1 MYRGEDNYEDEINID
16 LMKIK
21 LLLEENA
28 DVNIRD
34 EYEVT
39 PLCRVMRSERFDII
53 KLFSESAT
61 ELKNIK
67 DRYGITPL
75 YYAVKYGLYD
85 VIELFLTKGA
95 DVNARNEDNETAL
108 SCAIRLGDSDL
119 VKLFLECGADMN
131 AKYKNDNTI
140 LHLACDGDDHLD
152 IIKILLRKGSDVH
165 ARNEFDQV
173 PLHAAVYRNHVFYIQ
188 LLLERGASVHVA
200 DINGW
205 TPIHAAAYK
214 GHVEVIRALLDE
226 GADVNSKNKEGKT
239 PLDLATENKN
249 QLCIDAL
256 QKLIIDYSCQIY
268 LGIVTS
274 RFEATRGIFWSRSR
288 NLGSWRDD
296 EKERHMRHTHT
307 HSTLLSKYPHHRRGR
322 LTLYVHQGHLQR
334 SIFGGIGFLILVIMT
349 LVGEFA
355 LAVLFNPLRG
365 GVSKRRLGSLLGGV
379 GCFLPHPHTQLIGA
393 HHYLRRGNG

>member
-1 MYRGEDNYEDEINID
+1 MYHGEDSYEDEINID
-16 LMKIK
+16 FMKIK

-34 EYEVT
+34 EYEET
-39 PLCRVMRSERFDII
+39 PLCRVMRLKRYDII

-85 VIELFLTKGA
+85 VIELFLAKGA

-119 VKLFLECGADMN
+119 VKLFLESGADMN
-131 AKYKNDNTI
+131 AKYKNDKTI
-140 LHLACDGDDHLD
+140 LHLACDGDGHLD

-165 ARNEFDQV
+165 AKNEFDQV
-173 PLHAAVYRNHVFYIQ
+173 PIHAAVYRNHVDYIQ

-205 TPIHAAAYK
+205 TPMHAAAYK
-214 GHVEVIRALLDE
+214 GHVEVIRALLDK

-256 QKLIIDYSCQIY
+256 QKL
-268 LGIVTS
+268 
-274 RFEATRGIFWSRSR
+274 RFEETNEILTEDLRDITDVPISPEMTSQVRNTCELSTATVKELLNSIGDTNAIAGPSGISM
-288 NLGSWRDD
+288 
-296 EKERHMRHTHT
+296 H
-307 HSTLLSKYPHHRRGR
+307 
-322 LTLYVHQGHLQR
+322 
-334 SIFGGIGFLILVIMT
+334 
-349 LVGEFA
+349 
-355 LAVLFNPLRG
+355 
-365 GVSKRRLGSLLGGV
+365 
-379 GCFLPHPHTQLIGA
+379 
-393 HHYLRRGNG
+393 LRRDPEKRKFSCDLCNKEYDFKCQSDNHNRNFTGEKPFACDVCKK